1 MSRPI
6 LILLAIVAL
15 VLVVLLATGVLNV
28 DQTRNAEIPNIS
40 AEGGQLPT
48 FDVDTNGAAL
58 DDLGDDIS
66 GAADQAADEVSGA
79 ADDAADS
86 VRNVDVD
93 ADVDVDTNTAN

>member
-15 VLVVLLATGVLNV
+15 ILVVLLATGVLNV
-28 DQTRNAEIPNIS
+28 DQTRQAEIPNIS

-58 DDLGDDIS
+58 EELGDDIS
-66 GAADQAADEVSGA
+66 GAAD
-79 ADDAADS
+79 DAVDT
-86 VRNVDVD
+86 VENVDVD

>member
-6 LILLAIVAL
+6 LILLAVVAL
-15 VLVVLLATGVLNV
+15 ILVVLLATGVLNV
-28 DQTRNAEIPNIS
+28 DQTRQAEVPDIS

-58 DDLGDDIS
+58 DELGDDIS
-66 GAADQAADEVSGA
+66 GAAD
-79 ADDAADS
+79 DAADA

>member
-28 DQTRNAEIPNIS
+28 DQTRNAEIPDIS

-58 DDLGDDIS
+58 DELGDDIS
-66 GAADQAADEVSGA
+66 GAAN
-79 ADDAADS
+79 DAAET
-86 VRNVDVD
+86 VENVDVD

>member
-6 LILLAIVAL
+6 LILLAVVAL

-28 DQTRNAEIPNIS
+28 DQTRQAEIPDVS

-58 DDLGDDIS
+58 DELGGDI
-66 GAADQAADEVSGA
+66 SGA
-79 ADDAADS
+79 ADDAADT

-93 ADVDVDTNTAN
+93 VDADADVDTNTAN